1 MRRASGA
8 PRSEIKEEAEGRGT
22 FAEGEYPMSS
32 ARAPDLPP
40 GQINAKHEGTQMT
53 STQGALAGIRV
64 LDISRILGG
73 PYCGQIL
80 GDHGA
85 DVLKIEPPQG
95 DDTRT
100 WGPPFKDGVASYY
113 HGLNRNKRVQH
124 LDFSTEEG
132 RAALLAL
139 VAEADVLIENFKTGT
154 MERWGIGYETLS
166 QRFPRLVWC
175 RVSGFGADGPLGALP
190 GYDAAV
196 QAMTGIMSVNGEA
209 EGGPLR
215 VGLPVVDMVTGLNA
229 VIGVLLALQERQR
242 SGRGQF
248 VEAALY
254 DSGISLLHPHAANWF
269 MDGSA
274 PRRTGNAHPNIY
286 PYDAL
291 ATGTDPVFVAVG
303 NDRQFAS
310 LCGCIGLPALAT
322 DPRFATAG
330 VRSVNRDALKQ
341 RLETAMAA
349 FDGRVLVEQLMAA
362 GVPAAPVLPVA
373 AALEHPHTAHRGMVV
388 ELEGGYRGIGAPV
401 KLGRTPASYRHAP
414 LTPGDAFLPRAD
426 DEATSTAAH

>member
-1 MRRASGA
+1 
-8 PRSEIKEEAEGRGT
+8 
-22 FAEGEYPMSS
+22 
-32 ARAPDLPP
+32 
-40 GQINAKHEGTQMT
+40 MT
-53 STQGALAGIRV
+53 ATSNTGALAGIRV

-85 DVLKIEPPQG
+85 DVLKVEPPQG

-100 WGPPFKDGVASYY
+100 WGPPFKEGVASYY
-113 HGLNRNKRVQH
+113 HGLNRNKRTMA
-124 LDFSTEEG
+124 LDLGSDEG
-132 RAALLAL
+132 RDALLAL

-154 MERWGIGYETLS
+154 MERWGIGYDELS
-166 QRFPRLVWC
+166 KRFPRLVWC

-209 EGGPLR
+209 DGGPLR

-229 VIGVLLALQERQR
+229 VIGVLLALQERAR

-254 DSGISLLHPHAANWF
+254 DSGLSLLHPHAANWF
-269 MDGSA
+269 MDGA
-274 PRRTGNAHPNIY
+274 MPRRTGNAHPNIY

-291 ATGTDPVFVAVG
+291 ATGTDPIFVAVG

-310 LCGCIGLPALAT
+310 FCTCVGQSSLAE
-322 DPRFATAG
+322 DPIYRTAG
-330 VRSVNRDALKQ
+330 ARSIHREELKQ
-341 RLETAMAA
+341 RLEAA
-349 FDGRVLVEQLMAA
+349 LAEFDGRTLVETLMAA
-362 GVPAAPVLPVA
+362 GVPAAPVLSVD

-388 ELEGGYRGIGAPV
+388 ELEGGYRGVASPI
-401 KLGRTPASYRHAP
+401 KLSRTPASYRHAP
-414 LTPGDAFLPRAD
+414 LTPGKGFVETDVAP
-426 DEATSTAAH
+426 